1 MISNEKAVN
10 YKVVDLVE
18 VYNIDIKFV
27 FVGVEVAAQVGVE
40 VVAAGLA
47 PEHSRQDLL
56 IRPASGRRG
65 KIRRVP
71 RG

>member
-40 VVAAGLA
+40 VVAAGLT
-47 PEHSRQDLL
+47 PEHSGM
-56 IRPASGRRG
+56 IS
-65 KIRRVP
+65 
-71 RG
+71 